1 MKSNTNNNNALAV
14 GIDIGGTNTVF
25 GLVDHMGNCVCQD
38 SIKTSKFQVVEDFVD
53 AVSLKLNELIDDQS
67 DIEIIGVGVGAPN
80 GNFFSGNNKDKF
92 NK

>member
-38 SIKTSKFQVVEDFVD
+38 SIHR
-53 AVSLKLNELIDDQS
+53 LKHLNFKWLKILS
-67 DIEIIGVGVGAPN
+67 ML
-80 GNFFSGNNKDKF
+80 
-92 NK
+92 

>member
-38 SIKTSKFQVVEDFVD
+38 SIKTSKIFKW
-53 AVSLKLNELIDDQS
+53 LKILSML
-67 DIEIIGVGVGAPN
+67 
-80 GNFFSGNNKDKF
+80 
-92 NK
+92 